1 MIYTGVYEIN
11 YKKKI
16 SVSADRGL
24 DVDFKGICMPA
35 LANRNV
41 KQSIENDEQLYL
53 YIDNYYNSILKNFDV
68 KDVIKELPNDY
79 VLVDYKNSIDRNIIA
94 CWLELELH
102 IDVFDLLPGEFG
114 TIKITVQ
121 PEKIKIILNKII
133 QESKKNQLAEQD
145 TKKRVK
151 KRILKW
157 GK

>member
-1 MIYTGVYEIN
+1 MIYTGVYEIK
-11 YKKKI
+11 YEKKI
-16 SVSADRGL
+16 SVSADRGIG
-24 DVDFKGICMPA
+24 VNFKGICMPA
-35 LANRNV
+35 LANRNI
-41 KQSIENDEQLYL
+41 KLPIKDDEQLYL
-53 YIDNYYNSILKNFDV
+53 YIDNYYNSVLKNFDA

-114 TIKITVQ
+114 TIIMTVQ
-121 PEKIKIILNKII
+121 PEKIKIILNTII

>member
-1 MIYTGVYEIN
+1 MIYTGVYEIK
-11 YKKKI
+11 YEKKI
-16 SVSADRGL
+16 SVSADRGIG
-24 DVDFKGICMPA
+24 VNFKGICMPA
-35 LANRNV
+35 LANRNI
-41 KQSIENDEQLYL
+41 KLPIKDDEQLYL
-53 YIDNYYNSILKNFDV
+53 YIDNYYNSVLKNFDA

-114 TIKITVQ
+114 TIIMTVQ
-121 PEKIKIILNKII
+121 PEKIKIILNTII
-133 QESKKNQLAEQD
+133 QESKKNQLIEQD

>member
-1 MIYTGVYEIN
+1 MIYTGVYEIK
-11 YKKKI
+11 YEKKI
-16 SVSADRGL
+16 SVSADRGIG
-24 DVDFKGICMPA
+24 VNFKGICMPA
-35 LANRNV
+35 LANRNI
-41 KQSIENDEQLYL
+41 KLPIKDDEQLYL
-53 YIDNYYNSILKNFDV
+53 YIDNYYNSVLKNFDA

-114 TIKITVQ
+114 TIIMTVQ

-145 TKKRVK
+145 AKKRVK

>member
-1 MIYTGVYEIN
+1 MIYTGVYEIK
-11 YKKKI
+11 YGKKI
-16 SVSADRGL
+16 SVSADRGIGAN
-24 DVDFKGICMPA
+24 FQGRCMPA

-41 KQSIENDEQLYL
+41 KQSIKNDEELYL
-53 YIDNYYNSILKNFDV
+53 YIDNYYNTILKNFDAETV
-68 KDVIKELPNDY
+68 KKEIPDNFA
-79 VLVDYKNSIDRNIIA
+79 LVDYRKSIDRNIIA

-114 TIKITVQ
+114 TIIMTVQ

>member
-1 MIYTGVYEIN
+1 M
-11 YKKKI
+11 
-16 SVSADRGL
+16 
-24 DVDFKGICMPA
+24 
-35 LANRNV
+35 
-41 KQSIENDEQLYL
+41 
-53 YIDNYYNSILKNFDV
+53 
-68 KDVIKELPNDY
+68 
-79 VLVDYKNSIDRNIIA
+79 VDYKNSIDRNIIA

-114 TIKITVQ
+114 TIIMTVQ